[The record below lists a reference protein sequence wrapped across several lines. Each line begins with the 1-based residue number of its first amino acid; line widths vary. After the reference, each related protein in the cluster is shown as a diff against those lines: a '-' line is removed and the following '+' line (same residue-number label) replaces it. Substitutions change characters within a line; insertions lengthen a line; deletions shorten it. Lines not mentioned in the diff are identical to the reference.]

1 MLPEIRRIRHLEKSR
16 TSPTH
21 AEKARTS
28 PTHGLRKVYTCV
40 TSRTARMTA
49 ERRAR
54 QRDASERRGELGG
67 QHRDSGNVLLLARAR
82 SQHGYVVVGSSTAGR
97 SLQPRPHWPGFYRC
111 NPSSAT
117 PCPMNWRMGGHRTLH
132 DERRKERSRSR
143 AAGRP
148 AGRQIR
154 LWGIAERGQSEAS
167 EPSRAIDDDHAARRS
182 VCRERLA
189 CREESDK
196 TDEDIGD

>member
-1 MLPEIRRIRHLEKSR
+1 MIVSAPTALGVARTKSKDRKEREHLMVRPKPQRKCQVLPEIRRIRQLEKSR

-97 SLQPRPHWPGFYRC
+97 SLQPRPTGPG
-111 NPSSAT
+111 STDAT
-117 PCPMNWRMGGHRTLH
+117 P
-132 DERRKERSRSR
+132 
-143 AAGRP
+143 
-148 AGRQIR
+148 
-154 LWGIAERGQSEAS
+154 
-167 EPSRAIDDDHAARRS
+167 ARRPP
-182 VCRERLA
+182 VR
-189 CREESDK
+189 
-196 TDEDIGD
+196 